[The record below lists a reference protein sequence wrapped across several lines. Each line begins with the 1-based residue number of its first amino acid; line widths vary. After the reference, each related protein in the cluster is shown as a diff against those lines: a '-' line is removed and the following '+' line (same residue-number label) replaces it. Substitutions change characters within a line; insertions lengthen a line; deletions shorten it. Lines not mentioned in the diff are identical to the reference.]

1 MADKDTS
8 FFIDGRTDLPNE
20 DQTVECNSEGKTH
33 PYNNSVMIRLD
44 C

>member
-1 MADKDTS
+1 MVDKDTL

-20 DQTVECNSEGKTH
+20 DQTIERNFEGKTR